1 MGLGPRRVVDNQGK
15 VRSGS
20 AYFPFTVPLA
30 AGTQP
35 RRHGLPARRFVPEKT
50 ICADVGLH
58 GMDIH
63 LGEVYAQA
71 PRSDPASAKAL
82 RCGQSLS
89 ARPSRTAY
97 LSRCLA
103 WRYRH
108 APGRSVHASQ
118 PGKRFIHKP
127 GRDSA
132 KRAVADPGL
141 RRYRPG
147 GALAFGS
154 QGVPRRALGHY
165 SMEIVSNLAVWLG
178 GECQVGQGSA
188 VTTALAGSVLGYC
201 CANPL
206 TRAPSGISRSPPSAA
221 SSACRHPSIRWK
233 AATTEPFPRLSISF
247 FLPGCGP
254 AAAQIRSPETCGK
267 PQGRRVDKPA
277 EALCITPHVDNEPF
291 HPQLKNAYQQGP
303 DRVWDSLI
311 IRYRLCLYWARRTYQ
326 QKSRC

>member
-1 MGLGPRRVVDNQGK
+1 MDNQGK
-15 VRSGS
+15 VRCVLS
-20 AYFPFTVPLA
+20 FPVPLA

-63 LGEVYAQA
+63 LGGFMHRHRA
-71 PRSDPASAKAL
+71 PIGVRKAL

-154 QGVPRRALGHY
+154 QGVPTASTRTP
-165 SMEIVSNLAVWLG
+165 SMEIVANLAVWLG
-178 GECQVGQGSA
+178 GECHVGQMIDWFGDYDRTSGARCSA
-188 VTTALAGSVLGYC
+188 TLRKP
-201 CANPL
+201 ANGARRGFP
-206 TRAPSGISRSPPSAA
+206 RSPPSAA
-221 SSACRHPSIRWK
+221 RAPVVIHRYAGKQQRLNLS
-233 AATTEPFPRLSISF
+233 RLSIFPF

-254 AAAQIRSPETCGK
+254 AAAGLF
-267 PQGRRVDKPA
+267 A
-277 EALCITPHVDNEPF
+277 
-291 HPQLKNAYQQGP
+291 
-303 DRVWDSLI
+303 
-311 IRYRLCLYWARRTYQ
+311 
-326 QKSRC
+326 

>member
-118 PGKRFIHKP
+118 PGKRLSTSLEEILRKELLQTL
-127 GRDSA
+127 DSVDTGQA
-132 KRAVADPGL
+132 GPLPSAPKA
-141 RRYRPG
+141 
-147 GALAFGS
+147 S
-154 QGVPRRALGHY
+154 H
-165 SMEIVSNLAVWLG
+165 
-178 GECQVGQGSA
+178 GEHSD
-188 VTTALAGSVLGYC
+188 TTAW
-201 CANPL
+201 
-206 TRAPSGISRSPPSAA
+206 RS
-221 SSACRHPSIRWK
+221 
-233 AATTEPFPRLSISF
+233 
-247 FLPGCGP
+247 
-254 AAAQIRSPETCGK
+254 
-267 PQGRRVDKPA
+267 
-277 EALCITPHVDNEPF
+277 
-291 HPQLKNAYQQGP
+291 
-303 DRVWDSLI
+303 
-311 IRYRLCLYWARRTYQ
+311 
-326 QKSRC
+326 

>member
-50 ICADVGLH
+50 ICADVGLR
-58 GMDIH
+58 GLDIH

-82 RCGQSLS
+82 RCSQSLP

-147 GALAFGS
+147 GALAFGY
-154 QGVPRRALGHY
+154 R
-165 SMEIVSNLAVWLG
+165 
-178 GECQVGQGSA
+178 
-188 VTTALAGSVLGYC
+188 

-254 AAAQIRSPETCGK
+254 AAARIRSPETCGK
-267 PQGRRVDKPA
+267 PQGQEGR
-277 EALCITPHVDNEPF
+277 
-291 HPQLKNAYQQGP
+291 
-303 DRVWDSLI
+303 
-311 IRYRLCLYWARRTYQ
+311 
-326 QKSRC
+326 

>member
-71 PRSDPASAKAL
+71 PRSDPESAKAL
-82 RCGQSLS
+82 RCGQS
-89 ARPSRTAY
+89 PSRTAY
-97 LSRCLA
+97 LSRCPA

-108 APGRSVHASQ
+108 APGRSVHARQ
-118 PGKRFIHKP
+118 PGKRFTHKP

-147 GALAFGS
+147 AALAFGS
-154 QGVPRRALGHY
+154 QGVPSY
-165 SMEIVSNLAVWLG
+165 LA
-178 GECQVGQGSA
+178 A
-188 VTTALAGSVLGYC
+188 VLLRPGY
-201 CANPL
+201 ARLKPVENP
-206 TRAPSGISRSPPSAA
+206 RD
-221 SSACRHPSIRWK
+221 
-233 AATTEPFPRLSISF
+233 
-247 FLPGCGP
+247 
-254 AAAQIRSPETCGK
+254 
-267 PQGRRVDKPA
+267 RRVDKPA
-277 EALCITPHVDNEPF
+277 EALCITPHVDNGPF

-311 IRYRLCLYWARRTYQ
+311 IRYRLCLYWARSTYQ
-326 QKSRC
+326 QKSRCQVINTSSKKI